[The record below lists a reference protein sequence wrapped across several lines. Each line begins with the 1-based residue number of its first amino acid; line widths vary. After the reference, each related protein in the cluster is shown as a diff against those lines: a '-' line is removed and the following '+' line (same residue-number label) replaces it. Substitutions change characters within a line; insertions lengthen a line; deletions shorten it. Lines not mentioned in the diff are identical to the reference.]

1 MMELS
6 LESSL
11 QILIEYCEGGALD
24 DVMDKLDHGLSE
36 EQTQLVS
43 RQTLEALN
51 YCHSIGVIHR
61 DLKAGNILL
70 MKDGSVK
77 VNPPRDSFS

>member
-1 MMELS
+1 ME
-6 LESSL
+6 
-11 QILIEYCEGGALD
+11 
-24 DVMDKLDHGLSE
+24 KLDHGLNE
-36 EQTQLVS
+36 EQIQLVS

-77 VNPPRDSFS
+77 VNKACDSFLRS

>member
-1 MMELS
+1 ME
-6 LESSL
+6 
-11 QILIEYCEGGALD
+11 
-24 DVMDKLDHGLSE
+24 KLDHGLNE
-36 EQTQLVS
+36 EQIQLVS
-43 RQTLEALN
+43 RQTIEALN

-77 VNPPRDSFS
+77 VNELRDSLNFDDCFVADGLRSFRIE

>member
-1 MMELS
+1 ME
-6 LESSL
+6 
-11 QILIEYCEGGALD
+11 
-24 DVMDKLDHGLSE
+24 KLDHGLNE
-36 EQTQLVS
+36 EQIQLVS
-43 RQTLEALN
+43 RQTIEALN

-77 VNPPRDSFS
+77 VNELRDSFNFDDCFVADALRSFRIE